1 MYHAKAFGIFLS
13 THFCFLFFFFFF
25 QYLWFVGTYLG
36 EINSC
41 NLMFPVYFV
50 YNKRSNYHNSSNQ
63 KKTKDLTPIEDF
75 TVQT

>member
-1 MYHAKAFGIFLS
+1 
-13 THFCFLFFFFFF
+13 
-25 QYLWFVGTYLG
+25 LG